1 MSAEEYKA
9 QGNKH
14 FAAKEFEQAI
24 EYFTKAIEASP
35 TPNHVLFSNRSAS
48 YASLK
53 NYKNA
58 LEDAQQCI
66 EANPLWAKG
75 YNRVASAHYGLGNY
89 EDSRKAYQK
98 ALDLDPSNA
107 MAKDGLKAVE
117 EAEASRNSQPDLGLG
132 AMFSDPNLIANLRS
146 NPKTAELMKDPELVQ
161 KVMNVQ
167 QNPKANAMQFM
178 TDPRMMQIMATLMG
192 IDMDAPPSSAPA
204 SNAAPSEPE
213 PEPKPAPE
221 TQPEPMDTS
230 APEADPVV
238 SEPEPM
244 ETSKSEADAAKA
256 EGNTLYKQKK
266 FDEAIALYQK
276 AWDLHKDIT
285 YLNNRAAAE
294 YEKGDYDAAIQTCQ
308 TAVDEGREMRAD
320 YKTIAKS
327 FARLGN
333 IYLKKDDLE
342 TAAKYFDKSLTE
354 HRTPEVLNKLRST
367 QKEIKVREAQSYI
380 DPEKAEEAR
389 LQGKEYF
396 TKGDWPNAVK
406 AYTEMVKR
414 APEDARG
421 YSNRAAALA
430 KLMSFPDAVEDCNKA
445 IEKDPT
451 FIRAY
456 IRKANAQ
463 LAMKEYSQVI
473 ETLNEAREKD
483 LSLGEGKNVN
493 EIDQLLNRAM
503 SQRFLAIEG
512 ETPEQTME
520 RVSRDPE
527 IVSILQDPV
536 MQGILSQARDNPAA
550 LQDHMRNPA
559 VSKKINTLI
568 AAGVI
573 RTR

>member
-1 MSAEEYKA
+1 
-9 QGNKH
+9 
-14 FAAKEFEQAI
+14 
-24 EYFTKAIEASP
+24 
-35 TPNHVLFSNRSAS
+35 
-48 YASLK
+48 
-53 NYKNA
+53 
-58 LEDAQQCI
+58 
-66 EANPLWAKG
+66 
-75 YNRVASAHYGLGNY
+75 
-89 EDSRKAYQK
+89 
-98 ALDLDPSNA
+98 
-107 MAKDGLKAVE
+107 
-117 EAEASRNSQPDLGLG
+117 
-132 AMFSDPNLIANLRS
+132 
-146 NPKTAELMKDPELVQ
+146 
-161 KVMNVQ
+161 
-167 QNPKANAMQFM
+167 
-178 TDPRMMQIMATLMG
+178 
-192 IDMDAPPSSAPA
+192 
-204 SNAAPSEPE
+204 
-213 PEPKPAPE
+213 
-221 TQPEPMDTS
+221 
-230 APEADPVV
+230 
-238 SEPEPM
+238 
-244 ETSKSEADAAKA
+244 
-256 EGNTLYKQKK
+256 
-266 FDEAIALYQK
+266 
-276 AWDLHKDIT
+276 
-285 YLNNRAAAE
+285 
-294 YEKGDYDAAIQTCQ
+294 
-308 TAVDEGREMRAD
+308 MRAD

-333 IYLKKDDLE
+333 IHLKKDDLE

-354 HRTPEVLNKLRST
+354 HRTPEVLNKLRAT